1 MKRLIYPERPE
12 NEDTHFYY
20 PEDVDYIVKL
30 AAERGLW
37 VERYDAQEAW
47 ADHSGDLA
55 ASWMWIDRIGG
66 KSNEYILNALH
77 TYLVEVD
84 N

>member
-20 PEDVDYIVKL
+20 PEDVDYIVEL
-30 AAERGLW
+30 AAEHGLL

-47 ADHSGDLA
+47 ADHSGDWA
-55 ASWMWIDRIGG
+55 ATWLWIDHAEG
-66 KSNEYILNALH
+66 KSNKYILNALN
-77 TYLVEVD
+77 TYLVEEE
-84 N
+84 